1 MKNRYGLLAALI
13 VFSSCA
19 VSCAETSS
27 HEAET
32 VQTSASVSQE
42 QTTAETTAFI
52 DDKTSEKTAVV
63 LSAESGFYN
72 EPFLLELSCQTKD
85 AVIYYTIDGSE
96 PDLNSLC
103 YSEPIMLKD
112 RTSDPNVLCAETGT
126 SAGGDYIPRDNV
138 KKANVIRAVAVYPD
152 GSFSSIANGTYFVGI
167 DREKEYGEVPVISLL
182 TDKDNLFDSEKG
194 IYVLGDTYEK
204 WVAEQEDHYE
214 AWEAEG
220 NYSQRGK
227 EWERPVVVELITA
240 DGTEGFSQ
248 DMGVR
253 IMGAASRSATQKSL
267 RLTAR
272 EEYGKK
278 AAEYEFIPNNL
289 RSDGSGNVTK
299 YKSFVLRNGGNDC
312 DYAKIRDPFF
322 QECVSGRRLET
333 QQYAPCVVYINGEY
347 WGMYTLVEDYSDNYI
362 ENNYGIDNKNV
373 VMIKRGEL
381 EEGEESDISLYH
393 DMFDFIVNN
402 DMTVQENYDE
412 ACRVLDMGSFI
423 DYCALN
429 FYICNED
436 SIFHDNNWRMWRSR
450 IPEGVCAQ
458 DDGKW
463 RMMVYD
469 IDYSAGIYSGGS
481 NYDTNNI
488 IPVIKPRDDKREE
501 DHEDNTEEEE
511 IIRKPVEMFRSL
523 YKNSSFKQELITV
536 MCDMRN
542 HDFRSDKAIDRI
554 VELSEVYSVLVPD
567 TFSRFGPKWLA
578 RQNTK
583 DYYNQKIYELAN
595 FIDGRYQ
602 TFPYIIQEAMNTG
615 DVAEMKLISA
625 DGDVIVNNAFTV
637 SNEEFTGAYITDY
650 PVILRAVPPEGKAF
664 LKWEYS
670 GCELSDSSSA
680 ETEIF
685 FSGDFSVTAVFE

>member
-1 MKNRYGLLAALI
+1 MKNRYILIAAVII
-13 VFSSCA
+13 VFSAAAGSCTA
-19 VSCAETSS
+19 GNSS
-27 HEAET
+27 EE
-32 VQTSASVSQE
+32 VSQQTVAVASEE
-42 QTTAETTAFI
+42 QSLTVITEQADEETT
-52 DDKTSEKTAVV
+52 EKTDVV
-63 LSAESGFYN
+63 LSMGSGFYN
-72 EPFLLELSCQTKD
+72 ESIQLELSCRTKN
-85 AVIYYTIDGSE
+85 AIIYYTMDGSE
-96 PDLNSLC
+96 PNIGSIEYTAPITLN
-103 YSEPIMLKD
+103 D
-112 RTSDPNVLCAETGT
+112 RSDEPNVLSAETGT

-152 GSFSSIANGTYFVGI
+152 GSCSSIVNGTYFIGI
-167 DREKEYGEVPVISLL
+167 DREKEYGDVPVISLL
-182 TDKDNLFDSEKG
+182 TDKDNLFDSAKG
-194 IYVLGDTYEK
+194 IYVLGDTYEN
-204 WVAEQEDHYE
+204 WVAEQEGHYE

-220 NYSQRGK
+220 NYSQKGK
-227 EWERPVVVELITA
+227 EWERPVAVELITA

-333 QQYAPCVVYINGEY
+333 QQYAPCVVYLDGEY
-347 WGMYTLVEDYSDNYI
+347 WGMYTLVEDYNDNYI

-373 VMIKRGEL
+373 IMIKRGEI

-402 DMTVQENYDE
+402 DMSVPENYDKV
-412 ACRVLDMGSFI
+412 CQMLDIGSYI

-450 IPEGVCAQ
+450 DPENVCSY

-481 NYDTNNI
+481 NYDFNNI
-488 IPVIKPRDDKREE
+488 IPVIKPRDDRHEE
-501 DHEDNTEEEE
+501 NDAESSEEEE
-511 IIRKPVEMFRSL
+511 IKRDPADMFRSL
-523 YKNSSFKQELITV
+523 YQNSSFKQELITV

-542 HDFRSDKAIDRI
+542 VDFRSDKAIDRV
-554 VELSEVYSVLVPD
+554 VELSEVYAKLVPD

-578 RQNTK
+578 RQNT
-583 DYYNQKIYELAN
+583 
-595 FIDGRYQ
+595 
-602 TFPYIIQEAMNTG
+602 
-615 DVAEMKLISA
+615 
-625 DGDVIVNNAFTV
+625 
-637 SNEEFTGAYITDY
+637 
-650 PVILRAVPPEGKAF
+650 
-664 LKWEYS
+664 
-670 GCELSDSSSA
+670 
-680 ETEIF
+680 
-685 FSGDFSVTAVFE
+685 